1 MESAV
6 WGLIGT
12 VVGALT
18 SIGTTWMASH
28 NSTKLQKQADL
39 DGRVERIRAFQRET
53 LLELQEAL
61 HDALRLMSR
70 AYIEDCASYEKT
82 GNWASSRL
90 SEEVN
95 EGIRLAQRRVAIF
108 TERVADDSLRM
119 EIKNLMKLGNEMLFA
134 HSRSESG
141 AALDQ
146 LTLNSIGVLEKLG
159 IILRNTYF

>member
-1 MESAV
+1 M
-6 WGLIGT
+6 
-12 VVGALT
+12 
-18 SIGTTWMASH
+18 
-28 NSTKLQKQADL
+28 
-39 DGRVERIRAFQRET
+39 
-53 LLELQEAL
+53 ELQEAL

-108 TERVADDSLRM
+108 AERVADDSLRM
-119 EIKNLMKLGNEMLFA
+119 EIKNLMKLGTEMLFA
-134 HSRSESG
+134 HSRSESE
-141 AALDQ
+141 AALDR